1 MWPLPTE
8 SKTKEV
14 PLTEVAATAKGVHF
28 GLKNPKQIVIFL
40 VVEGKVGIL
49 NTYFNS
55 IETRFKPFVFHRL
68 HAMQQKY
75 PI

>member
-28 GLKNPKQIVIFL
+28 DKESETNCYFLREPVKNVLADF
-40 VVEGKVGIL
+40 
-49 NTYFNS
+49 F
-55 IETRFKPFVFHRL
+55 R
-68 HAMQQKY
+68 
-75 PI
+75 